1 MSHLLFIG
9 GIGFQEILV
18 VMLIVLLFYGGKK
31 IPELMRGFGQGVKAF
46 KDGMNETTKVLE
58 EDTTPKEA
66 KEVKKDETV

>member
-46 KDGMNETTKVLE
+46 KDGMNETTKILE

-66 KEVKKDETV
+66 KEEKKDETV

>member
-46 KDGMNETTKVLE
+46 KDGMQETTTVLE
-58 EDTTPKEA
+58 EDTTPKEV
-66 KEVKKDETV
+66 KEEKKDETV

>member
-1 MSHLLFIG
+1 MSHLLFLG

-46 KDGMNETTKVLE
+46 KDGMQETTKVLE
-58 EDTTPKEA
+58 EDTPAEKKEENKSEA
-66 KEVKKDETV
+66 Q

>member
-58 EDTTPKEA
+58 EDTTPKET
-66 KEVKKDETV
+66 KEEKKDETI

>member
-1 MSHLLFIG
+1 MTNLLFIG

-46 KDGMNETTKVLE
+46 KDGMNETSESLKVE
-58 EDTTPKEA
+58 EKTE
-66 KEVKKDETV
+66 EKKSEE